1 MRVSGPFSITI
12 LLRERGRYVPA
23 VFAVCFSSLLLTMQ
37 LGMLLGFLGTTTRPI
52 DRVDADLWVAS
63 DEPLAIGYSHP
74 IPESWASR
82 LASHPGVERVA
93 PYVYGFTLW
102 HKQDGGLEQCF
113 LIGSRLDEGEVGSV
127 RDMSPQLRG
136 QLTRPGAVTIYS
148 PDKVRLGLQE
158 GVSEVAEVGGQR
170 VQLAGVMY
178 EGGRQIGMTPGFYC
192 SLRTARR
199 LLPNLGPD
207 QTMYL
212 IARCRNPAD
221 RGTIARE
228 LRERYPDMAVMT
240 REEFADLTRN
250 YWLVK
255 TNAGVILMFIAA
267 LGLVVGAVITGQTL
281 YAATV
286 AAKREFAMLRA
297 LGVPHRP
304 MAGMVIAQSFWV
316 AVVGVGLAYP
326 ICLGLSEAA
335 LSQGIEAKLPPWLL
349 FATGVFV
356 VGIAVTAGSAAL
368 RSLRGAEPE
377 LLLR

>member
-1 MRVSGPFSITI
+1 MSGPFSISI
-12 LLRERGRYVPA
+12 LIRERGRYIPA
-23 VFAVCFSSLLLTMQ
+23 IFAVCFSSLLLTMQ
-37 LGMLLGFLGTTTRPI
+37 LGMLLGFLATTTRPI
-52 DRVDADLWVAS
+52 DRVDADLWVSS
-63 DEPLAIGYSHP
+63 DEPLAVGYSHP
-74 IPESWASR
+74 IPEAWASR
-82 LASHPGVERVA
+82 LASHPGIERVA

-113 LIGSRLDEGEVGSV
+113 LIGCRLDDGEVGSV
-127 RDMSPQLRG
+127 ADMSPSLRG
-136 QLTRPGAVTIYS
+136 QLTRPGAITIYS
-148 PDKVRLGLQE
+148 PDKGRLGLQE

-178 EGGRQIGMTPGFYC
+178 EGGKQIGMMPGFYC

-199 LLPNLGPD
+199 LLPNLGPE

-212 IARCRNPAD
+212 IARCKNPVD
-221 RGTIARE
+221 RVEIARQ
-228 LRERYPDMAVMT
+228 LRERYPDMSVMT

-250 YWLVK
+250 YWMVK

-281 YAATV
+281 YSATV

-304 MAGMVIAQSFWV
+304 MAGMVLAQSFWV
-316 AVVGVGLAYP
+316 AVLGVGLAIP
-326 ICLGLSEAA
+326 ICLGLSQAA

-349 FATGVFV
+349 AATGVFV
-356 VGIAVTAGSAAL
+356 VGIAVASGSAGL

>member
-1 MRVSGPFSITI
+1 
-12 LLRERGRYVPA
+12 
-23 VFAVCFSSLLLTMQ
+23 
-37 LGMLLGFLGTTTRPI
+37 
-52 DRVDADLWVAS
+52 VDADLWVAS

-74 IPESWASR
+74 IPEAWAAR

-102 HKQDGGLEQCF
+102 HKHDGGLEQCF
-113 LIGSRLDEGEVGSV
+113 LIGCRLDEGEVGSV
-127 RDMSPQLRG
+127 RDMSANLRG
-136 QLTRPGAVTIYS
+136 QLTKPGAVTIYS
-148 PDKVRLGLQE
+148 PDKSRLGLQE

-199 LLPNLGPD
+199 LLPNLGPE

-221 RGTIARE
+221 SPAIARD

-240 REEFADLTRN
+240 RNEFADLTRN
-250 YWLVK
+250 YWLIK

-281 YAATV
+281 YSATV
-286 AAKREFAMLRA
+286 AARREFAMLRA
-297 LGVPHRP
+297 LGVPQRP
-304 MAGMVIAQSFWV
+304 MAGLVVAQSFWV
-316 AVVGVGLAYP
+316 AVLGVGLAYP
-326 ICLGLSEAA
+326 ICVGLSEAA

-349 FATGVFV
+349 VATGVFV
-356 VGIAVTAGSAAL
+356 VGVAVAAGSFAL

>member
-1 MRVSGPFSITI
+1 MTGPFSIAI

-37 LGMLLGFLGTTTRPI
+37 LGMLLGFLATTTRPI

-74 IPESWASR
+74 IPEAWAGR
-82 LASHPGVERVA
+82 LASHPGVARVA

-113 LIGSRLDEGEVGSV
+113 LIGCRLDEGAVGSV
-127 RDMSPQLRG
+127 RDMSPELRG
-136 QLTRPGAVTIYS
+136 RLTKPGAVTIYS
-148 PDKVRLGLQE
+148 PDKGRLGLQE
-158 GVSEVAEVGGQR
+158 GVSEVAEVSGQR

-212 IARCRNPAD
+212 IARCKDPAA
-221 RGTIARE
+221 RGSIARE
-228 LRERYPDMAVMT
+228 LRERYPDMSVMT

-250 YWLVK
+250 YWMVK

-281 YAATV
+281 YSATV

-304 MAGMVIAQSFWV
+304 MAGMVVAQSFWV
-316 AVVGVGLAYP
+316 AVLGVGLAYP
-326 ICLGLSEAA
+326 ICLGLSQAA

-349 FATGVFV
+349 AATAAFV
-356 VGIAVTAGSAAL
+356 VAVAVAAGSWAL

>member
-1 MRVSGPFSITI
+1 VSGPFSITI
-12 LLRERGRYVPA
+12 LLRERGRYIPA
-23 VFAVCFSSLLLTMQ
+23 VCAVCFSSLLLTMQ
-37 LGMLLGFLGTTTRPI
+37 LGMLLGFLATTTRPI

-74 IPESWASR
+74 IPEAWAGR

-113 LIGSRLDEGEVGSV
+113 LIGCRLDEGEVGSV
-127 RDMSPQLRG
+127 TDMSPGLRG
-136 QLTRPGAVTIYS
+136 QLTRTGAVTIYS
-148 PDKVRLGLQE
+148 PDKARLGLQE
-158 GVSEVAEVGGQR
+158 GMTEVAEVAGQR

-178 EGGRQIGMTPGFYC
+178 EGGRQIGMMPGFYC

-221 RGTIARE
+221 RPAIARQ

-240 REEFADLTRN
+240 KEEFADLTRN
-250 YWLVK
+250 YWMVK

-304 MAGMVIAQSFWV
+304 MAGMVVAQSFWV

-326 ICLGLSEAA
+326 ICLGLSQAA
-335 LSQGIEAKLPPWLL
+335 LSQGIEAQLPPWLL
-349 FATGVFV
+349 ATAGAFVIGV
-356 VGIAVTAGSAAL
+356 AVTAGSVAL

>member
-1 MRVSGPFSITI
+1 VSGPFSITI
-12 LLRERGRYVPA
+12 LLRERGRYIPA

-37 LGMLLGFLGTTTRPI
+37 LGMLLGFLATTTRPI
-52 DRVDADLWVAS
+52 DRVDADLWVSS
-63 DEPLAIGYSHP
+63 DEPLAVGYSHP
-74 IPESWASR
+74 IPEAWASR
-82 LASHPGVERVA
+82 LASHPGIERVA

-102 HKQDGGLEQCF
+102 HKQDGGLEQAF
-113 LIGSRLDEGEVGSV
+113 LIGCRLDEGEVGSV
-127 RDMSPQLRG
+127 RDMPPVLRG
-136 QLTRPGAVTIYS
+136 QLTRPGAITIYA
-148 PDKVRLGLQE
+148 PDKARLGLQE

-178 EGGRQIGMTPGFYC
+178 EGGKQIGMMPGFYC
-192 SLRTARR
+192 SLRTARG
-199 LLPNLGPD
+199 LLPNLGPE

-212 IARCRNPAD
+212 IARCKNPAD
-221 RGTIARE
+221 RLGIARQ
-228 LRERYPDMAVMT
+228 LRERYPDMSVMT

-250 YWLVK
+250 YWMVK

-281 YAATV
+281 YSATV

-316 AVVGVGLAYP
+316 AVLGVGLAYP
-326 ICLGLSEAA
+326 ICMGLSQAA
-335 LSQGIEAKLPPWLL
+335 LSQGIEAKLPPWLM
-349 FATGVFV
+349 ASTGLFV
-356 VGIAVTAGSAAL
+356 VGIAVASGSAGL

>member
-1 MRVSGPFSITI
+1 VSRPFSITV

-23 VFAVCFSSLLLTMQ
+23 VCAVCFSSLLLTMQ
-37 LGMLLGFLGTTTRPI
+37 LGMLIGFLGTTTRPI

-74 IPESWASR
+74 IPEAWAGR
-82 LASHPGVERVA
+82 LASHPGVERIA
-93 PYVYGFTLW
+93 PYVYGFGLW

-113 LIGSRLDEGEVGSV
+113 LIGCRLDEGEVGSV
-127 RDMSPQLRG
+127 ADLSPRLRG
-136 QLTRPGAVTIYS
+136 QLTRPGAVTIYA
-148 PDKVRLGLQE
+148 PDKGRLGLQE
-158 GVSEVAEVGGQR
+158 GMSEVGEVSGQR

-178 EGGRQIGMTPGFYC
+178 EGGKQIGMMPGVYC

-199 LLPNLGPD
+199 LLPELGPD

-212 IARCRNPAD
+212 IARCKNPAE
-221 RGTIARE
+221 RAVIAQE
-228 LRERYPDMAVMT
+228 LRGRYPDMSVMT

-250 YWLVK
+250 YWMIK

-297 LGVPHRP
+297 LGVPHLP
-304 MAGMVIAQSFWV
+304 MAGFVVAQSFWV
-316 AVVGVGLAYP
+316 AVLGVGLAYP
-326 ICLGLSEAA
+326 ICVGLQTAA

-349 FATGVFV
+349 LATGTFV
-356 VGIAVTAGSAAL
+356 VTIAVVAGSAAL
-368 RSLRGAEPE
+368 RSLRTAEPE
-377 LLLR
+377 MLLR